1 MKRMIVVTLVLSL
14 CVAPYV
20 FASNLIIKSFY
31 PNSYHQILKNN
42 EGKEFTLMFWSI
54 TCRPCIKELA
64 LISRTKMYENQKF
77 VFVSTDYDQEHEYI
91 SEVIKVFMLEQQEHW
106 VIQTGKFEE
115 VISEVDKNWYG
126 EVPRNYF
133 FDEDHNRTRLRTIK

>member
-1 MKRMIVVTLVLSL
+1 MKRMIVVTLVLSF

-20 FASNLIIKSFY
+20 FASNIIIKIFY
-31 PNSYHQILKNN
+31 PNSYHEILKHN